1 MRFDIIDLYKRTCP
15 HTRKYFLACGH
26 AIILYYA
33 YRVIVC
39 VCVCVCVCVIN
50 NSDLCKP
57 PAQVLGLFNFIATL
71 FITLHSFLATKIH
84 IFSLRSKQSGKLF
97 IIL

>member
-1 MRFDIIDLYKRTCP
+1 M
-15 HTRKYFLACGH
+15 
-26 AIILYYA
+26 
-33 YRVIVC
+33 C

-71 FITLHSFLATKIH
+71 FITLHSFLATKIRKKNKGRKKRGRKMNNVE
-84 IFSLRSKQSGKLF
+84 INSLPPEQQRSAKGTK
-97 IIL
+97 IIK

>member
-1 MRFDIIDLYKRTCP
+1 MWFNVIDLYKRTCP

-26 AIILYYA
+26 AIILYYG
-33 YRVIVC
+33 YRAI
-39 VCVCVCVCVIN
+39 VCVCVCVIN